1 MKKYLILLFLFSA
14 LNLYAETVPEFKE
27 RVMRLGEY
35 WETNDKPREVNQDIT
50 AYWAYNLEKA
60 RAYYKECGLADE
72 GYMQVPYGSKLWNIC
87 AEIFAVSTYRD
98 IATADKVLKDTME
111 KAIQYKEKQ
120 AYMKK
125 VDKVGE
131 YWDNNSALR
140 PMTKEVIDYWWN
152 RKPGTRLKAS
162 SYLRECQGTFDV
174 GFEYFVVEAGS
185 KDWNRCIEIWST
197 MNNMDPFE
205 ADKKFRE
212 QSIKAKKIEADY
224 WKKVNAAG
232 DYWKNNSAL
241 RPITKEVVDYWSS
254 NKLGNRDK
262 AEKYFDKC
270 RGKLDTWEIYFTV
283 QPGTKEWNR
292 CIEIYCVFNSIR
304 GNDVFNA
311 DKRMRET
318 TKTIKEELKKM
329 QQ

>member
-1 MKKYLILLFLFSA
+1 MKKYFILLFLFSA
-14 LNLYAETVPEFKE
+14 LYVYAETVPEFKE

-50 AYWAYNLEKA
+50 AYWAYNLDKA

-72 GYMQVPYGSKLWNIC
+72 GYMRVPYGSKLWNIC
-87 AEIFAVSTYRD
+87 AEIFAVSSY
-98 IATADKVLKDTME
+98 
-111 KAIQYKEKQ
+111 
-120 AYMKK
+120 
-125 VDKVGE
+125 
-131 YWDNNSALR
+131 R
-140 PMTKEVIDYWWN
+140 PMTREVIDYWWN

-162 SYLRECQGTFDV
+162 SYLHDCQGTFDV

-212 QSIKAKKIEADY
+212 QSVKAKKIEADY
-224 WKKVNAAG
+224 WKKVGVAG

-270 RGKLDTWEIYFTV
+270 RGKLDTWEIYFVV
-283 QPGTKEWNR
+283 QPGSKEWNR
-292 CIEIYCVFNSIR
+292 CIEIYCVFNDIR

-311 DKRMRET
+311 DKGMRET

-329 QQ
+329 Q